1 MKRLTLLAIVLT
13 GFAVFSLGQ
22 YGSRSSPRKV
32 YQLTEP
38 KLTGPVSFEQVLVKR
53 RSMRAFADLPL
64 NRVQIGQLAW
74 AGQGITDRERGFRT
88 APSAGA
94 IYPIELYF
102 ATKDG
107 IFVYSSDD
115 HSLERTSDQDLRGR
129 LASAV
134 SEPEVV
140 AGAACDII
148 LAGSVRK
155 LAVKYGKQAR
165 RYLLLEAGHIAQNIQ
180 LQATSLELGSVSI
193 A

>member
-1 MKRLTLLAIVLT
+1 MKRLTVLAIMLT
-13 GFAVFSLGQ
+13 GFAVLSLGQ

-53 RSMRAFADLPL
+53 RSMRTFADLPL
-64 NRVQIGQLAW
+64 NLVQIGQLAW
-74 AGQGITDRERGFRT
+74 AGQGVTDRERGFRT

-94 IYPIELYF
+94 LYPIELYF

-148 LAGSVRK
+148 LAGS
-155 LAVKYGKQAR
+155 
-165 RYLLLEAGHIAQNIQ
+165 
-180 LQATSLELGSVSI
+180 
-193 A
+193 